1 MLIILKRTIITK
13 TNMNDWDKFIFY
25 KYFIFY
31 ENNIFYLNFCKIKL
45 IIKYYYKNKLFN
57 KLYKINILNK

>member
-31 ENNIFYLNFCKIKL
+31 EIVCNNFI
-45 IIKYYYKNKLFN
+45 IIK
-57 KLYKINILNK
+57 INSS

>member
-31 ENNIFYLNFCKIKL
+31 EIVYKIFLNYIFFKLNELNFK
-45 IIKYYYKNKLFN
+45 F
-57 KLYKINILNK
+57 LNL